1 MKRIIIRAGMTPFEQ
16 FDAPYLMKHNS
27 IGGNV
32 GNLIY
37 QYSIF
42 RTLMTEGTTI
52 TPDYYY
58 YDEERADEINANFD
72 LYVIPLADAFRK
84 EFVPTLRKYTRLI
97 KKLKIPVVVIGV
109 GLRAPFEPDLD
120 GGFPF
125 DEDVKAFVSAVLERS
140 SMLGLRGEITSKY
153 LTRLGF
159 REGIDHRVIGCPSM
173 YAFGRDLH
181 IRETNITPES
191 MITVNS
197 SRLAPQNVLDFITR
211 GMEEYP
217 NHYFIPQW
225 MKELKLT
232 YTGTHPIA
240 DLSVTNY
247 PVKMSDPAYM
257 NDRVRFFLNA
267 QTWFDFIGQADLS
280 FGARL
285 HGNITATLA
294 GTPSILIPKDARMR
308 ELTDYHQLTHIW
320 ANDIKADTQLSDVV
334 ANADFQSPVRVQARN
349 FDNFVDF
356 LNVND
361 LEHIYQETNYPE
373 NVPFD
378 RQMAQAELLPPVQPI
393 SGVSLEEAVARFE
406 RFFPEQVKKIA
417 DTQIKAKEK
426 LAEKDKKIADAQ
438 KQAKAQLAE
447 KDKKIKALQKQTT
460 TTQKDQ
466 EIAALKAQLAAQT
479 KKMKHQQGT
488 LNRKAVRA
496 ALKTADLFAKK

>member
-1 MKRIIIRAGMTPFEQ
+1 
-16 FDAPYLMKHNS
+16 
-27 IGGNV
+27 
-32 GNLIY
+32 
-37 QYSIF
+37 
-42 RTLMTEGTTI
+42 
-52 TPDYYY
+52 
-58 YDEERADEINANFD
+58 
-72 LYVIPLADAFRK
+72 
-84 EFVPTLRKYTRLI
+84 
-97 KKLKIPVVVIGV
+97 
-109 GLRAPFEPDLD
+109 
-120 GGFPF
+120 
-125 DEDVKAFVSAVLERS
+125 
-140 SMLGLRGEITSKY
+140 
-153 LTRLGF
+153 
-159 REGIDHRVIGCPSM
+159 
-173 YAFGRDLH
+173 
-181 IRETNITPES
+181 
-191 MITVNS
+191 
-197 SRLAPQNVLDFITR
+197 
-211 GMEEYP
+211 
-217 NHYFIPQW
+217 

-334 ANADFQSPVRVQARN
+334 ANADFQSPARVQARN

-406 RFFPEQVKKIA
+406 RFFPEQ
-417 DTQIKAKEK
+417 E
-426 LAEKDKKIADAQ
+426 KKIADAQ